1 VFELDRRHYH
11 PPTFAGTMLA
21 LGAGM
26 VGGCW
31 LALWPAAAPPQ
42 WLAGGALAGAL
53 ALAWRGRALL
63 AGAALGYALA
73 LLALHGALDDRLDPE
88 LDGQR
93 VVFTGIVDS
102 LPRSE
107 TRRVVLTLR
116 TESPATLPRRLRIAW
131 YEPAGM
137 PAPGERW
144 RFEAKL
150 QRPRGLVNTGSRSRE
165 GWLLRQGIGAT
176 GYASGA
182 EGGERLAGPAEFVLG
197 LRGASARH
205 VHAAVDS
212 PRAAAVLT
220 AIALGFRGGLDGAT
234 REALAATGTGH
245 LLAISGLHVGL
256 VAAAGGLLGGALGRR
271 LGRGRRPAR
280 DWAAAGALLAAL
292 GYCVL
297 AGMPVSA
304 QRATL
309 MTAAALA
316 ALVLRRGGSVGAAL
330 GGALVL
336 VLLADPLAVLDP
348 GLWLS
353 FGAVAAILAVVAGR
367 KAPPGRI
374 TVLLRIQAAL
384 AVGLLACT
392 VAWFGRVSL
401 VAPAANLLAVPWFSL
416 LVVPPALAGVVV
428 SWVLPTP
435 GGWLLQFAAGAT
447 ELALQVI
454 ERVAS
459 LPLASRAM
467 AAPGLPALL
476 LALAGAC
483 WCLAPRPAPGRVLA
497 PLLFAPLFMAGATP
511 LPPGAFELRVFDV
524 GHGLSVLVRTRAHA
538 MLYDAGPSWPGGD
551 AAAWTVLPALRA
563 LGLDRLDAL
572 VLSHGHADHA
582 GGADSL
588 LARFPGTPALAGYGA
603 EREGQGL
610 CREGGA
616 WTWDGVRFSL
626 LHPAE
631 GFRGGQNEG
640 SCVLLIEGPGGR
652 ALLTGDIERRG
663 ERALLTGRGR
673 LPVDLLVAPHHGSNT
688 SSGPPLV
695 AATRPA
701 WVVFSTN
708 WKNRWGFPAPAV
720 AQRWQRAGAMPL
732 STERD
737 GEVIASFD
745 PRGPRMP
752 RLRRQLDCRAWLDC
766 RR

>member
-1 VFELDRRHYH
+1 
-11 PPTFAGTMLA
+11 MLA

-26 VGGCW
+26 LAGCW
-31 LALWPAAAPPQ
+31 LALLPASAPPGWLAVPSLAAAL
-42 WLAGGALAGAL
+42 LA
-53 ALAWRGRALL
+53 AWRGRAAL
-63 AGAALGYALA
+63 AGAALGFALA
-73 LLALHGALDDRLDPE
+73 LAALHGALEDRLAAE

-93 VVFTGIVDS
+93 LVFTGIVDG

-131 YEPAGM
+131 YEPAAM

-165 GWLLRQGIGAT
+165 AWLLRQRIGAT

-182 EGGERLAGPAEFVLG
+182 QGGERLGEAADFVLA

-205 VHAAVDS
+205 LHEVVET

-220 AIALGFRGGLDGAT
+220 AITLGFRGGLDGPT

-245 LLAISGLHVGL
+245 LLAISGLHIGL
-256 VAAAGGLLGGALGRR
+256 VAAAGGLMGGALGRR
-271 LGRGRRPAR
+271 FGRGRRPAR
-280 DWAAAGALLAAL
+280 DWAAAGALLCAL

-304 QRATL
+304 RRATL
-309 MTAAALA
+309 MTAAGLA
-316 ALVLRRGGSVGAAL
+316 ALVLRRGGSLAAAL
-330 GGALVL
+330 GGALGL

-353 FGAVAAILAVVAGR
+353 FGAVAAIIAVVAGR
-367 KAPPGRI
+367 KAPPRRI
-374 TVLLRIQAAL
+374 TALLRIQAAL
-384 AVGLLACT
+384 AIGLLACT

-416 LVVPPALAGVVV
+416 LVVPPALAGVVL
-428 SWVLPTP
+428 SWILPTP
-435 GGWLLQFAAGAT
+435 GGWLLQFAAAAT
-447 ELALQVI
+447 ELGLQAI
-454 ERVAS
+454 EQAAS

-467 AAPGLPALL
+467 PAPGLPALL

-483 WCLAPRPAPGRVLA
+483 WSLAPRPAPGRFLA
-497 PLLFAPLFMAGATP
+497 PLLFAPLFTAGAAP
-511 LPPGAFELRVFDV
+511 LPPGGFELRVFDV
-524 GHGLSVLVRTRAHA
+524 GHGLSVLVRTRGHA

-551 AAAWTVLPALRA
+551 AAAWTVLPALQA
-563 LGLDRLDAL
+563 LGLERLDKL
-572 VLSHGHADHA
+572 VVSHGHADHA
-582 GGADSL
+582 GGADSV
-588 LARFPGTPALAGYGA
+588 LARFPGTPYLAGYGG
-603 EREGQGL
+603 EREGQGH
-610 CREGGA
+610 CRKGA
-616 WTWDGVRFSL
+616 AWEWDGVRFSV
-626 LHPAE
+626 LHPVE

-663 ERALLTGRGR
+663 EHALRAERGR
-673 LPVDLLVAPHHGSNT
+673 LPVELVVAPHHGSRT

-708 WKNRWGFPAPAV
+708 WKNRWGFPAPDV
-720 AQRWQRAGAMPL
+720 ARRWQRAGAMPL
-732 STERD
+732 STERH
-737 GEVIASFD
+737 GEIILRFD
-745 PRGPRMP
+745 PRGPRVP
-752 RLRRQLDCRAWLDC
+752 ELRRQLDCRAWLDC
-766 RR
+766 PRRRPGRLQGARAEDTGEG